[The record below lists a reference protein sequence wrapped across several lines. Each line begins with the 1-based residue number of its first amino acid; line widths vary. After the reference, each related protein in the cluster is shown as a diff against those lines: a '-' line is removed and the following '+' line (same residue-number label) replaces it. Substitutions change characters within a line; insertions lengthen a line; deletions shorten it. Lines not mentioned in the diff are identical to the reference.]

1 MLTHRVRS
9 YRMPVPQAQNGVGA
23 YILLDLPGHRGRDR
37 MVNAQKIRNPPT
49 SPHPLS
55 RLAPQ
60 LKARSCARFWQDF
73 SKDDSSFRTR
83 CAIYDVDSQRTLS
96 VGLTDARCGCC
107 LRSRMRML
115 SVTDFRISRAG
126 HARNACSL
134 SAGPLG
140 AVFGPWPTR
149 APWPSASLA
158 APRPT
163 QVSPAQPSHV
173 VRPTDGRPAAASLL
187 IPLAWQVVQG

>member
-9 YRMPVPQAQNGVGA
+9 HRMPVPQAQNGVRA
-23 YILLDLPGHRGRDR
+23 YILLDLPGHRGRDPT
-37 MVNAQKIRNPPT
+37 VNAQKIQNPPA

-107 LRSRMRML
+107 LCSRMRML
-115 SVTDFRISRAG
+115 SVTDSRISRAG
-126 HARNACSL
+126 LARYACS
-134 SAGPLG
+134 SWAGPRG
-140 AVFGPWPTR
+140 VVCGSWPTR
-149 APWPSASLA
+149 APWPPALPA

-163 QVSPAQPSHV
+163 RVALPAPHM
-173 VRPTDGRPAAASLL
+173 PCGRLMVGRQRRL
-187 IPLAWQVVQG
+187 C